1 MKICVL
7 GDVHG
12 LKSWKEIVDAERET
26 VDRFVF
32 LGDYVDDKTKGS
44 TPKEQAD
51 NLRDI
56 LTFAKEFGAV
66 DLLVGNHDMQ
76 YAGGSRCN
84 TPSAELESL
93 VRDMIV
99 EGVKN
104 GTLKVCAEFGK
115 YLFSHAGV
123 SRAWMNSQD
132 ISDIAEINELFL
144 KNIELVNLQTQHGKS
159 SEDNIFQSPLWIR
172 AENGLYKSPL
182 HDITQVVG
190 HTRKSQIEIV
200 ERLDSRYIFTDT
212 QLAEY
217 LIIDTEE
224 NTERI
229 ISFLEKTV
237 L

>member
-12 LKSWKEIVDAERET
+12 LRTWREIVATEREN

-32 LGDYVDDKTKGS
+32 LGDYVDDKTQGC
-44 TPKEQAD
+44 TPQEQAD

-56 LTFAKEFGAV
+56 LTFAEEFDAV

-84 TPSAELESL
+84 TPSAELEAL
-93 VRDMIV
+93 VGEMIV
-99 EGVKN
+99 KKVEDGRF
-104 GTLKVCAEFGK
+104 KVCVQYGK

-123 SRAWMNSQD
+123 SRAWMNFQGINDTS
-132 ISDIAEINELFL
+132 EINELFR
-144 KNIELVNLQTQHGKS
+144 KNIELVNLQTQYGKS

-190 HTRKSQIEIV
+190 HTRKSEIEIV
-200 ERLDSRYIFTDT
+200 EQLDSRYIFTDT

-217 LIIDTEE
+217 LIIDTDKNIEQ
-224 NTERI
+224 I
-229 ISFLEKTV
+229 V
-237 L
+237 LRAK